1 MNEWQTII
9 NIGAGATLSVMGW
22 FARELWQA
30 VKDLRLDMSTLR
42 EEIAKNYTR
51 RDDFKELAAELRSM
65 FREIN
70 DKLDR
75 KADK

>member
-9 NIGAGATLSVMGW
+9 NIGAGTTLSVMGW

-30 VKDLRLDMSTLR
+30 VKDLRSDISTLR

-51 RDDFKELAAELRSM
+51 RDDFKELATELRSM

>member
-1 MNEWQTII
+1 MNDWQTII
-9 NIGAGATLSVMGW
+9 NIGAGCTLSVIGW

-30 VKDLRLDMSTLR
+30 VKDLRSDLSALR
-42 EEIAKNYTR
+42 EEIAKSYTR
-51 RDDFKELAAELRSM
+51 RDDFKDLAHELRGM
-65 FREIN
+65 FNQIN

>member
-9 NIGAGATLSVMGW
+9 NIGAGTTLSVMGW

-30 VKDLRLDMSTLR
+30 VKDLRCDISTLR

-51 RDDFKELAAELRSM
+51 RDDFKELATELRSM

>member
-9 NIGAGATLSVMGW
+9 NIGAGTTLSVMGW

-30 VKDLRLDMSTLR
+30 VKDLRSDISTLR

-51 RDDFKELAAELRSM
+51 RDDFKELAVELRSM